1 MRRLVA
7 GAGVATLAL
16 LSWAGPASAG
26 PGDSTD
32 QGGGGGGTAGDSFLV
47 WSLAHASHQAGTAAP
62 IPCEIEQPVYDLAG
76 QQMTNPDGSLMTEK
90 VQGHITYSSTLN
102 SQEVLLGITGEEREG
117 TFIRV
122 ECNGPDIFDDDI
134 HTLLSVP
141 FIVAVDAIDL
151 LDISLASMGIPEP
164 PINLSPG
171 SGQPQLVNLETWM
184 WLDPSYWDPRVLT
197 TSASV
202 TSNSRSEE
210 RRVGKE
216 LVRTCSSRWLPYNS

>member
-1 MRRLVA
+1 
-7 GAGVATLAL
+7 
-16 LSWAGPASAG
+16 
-26 PGDSTD
+26 
-32 QGGGGGGTAGDSFLV
+32 
-47 WSLAHASHQAGTAAP
+47 
-62 IPCEIEQPVYDLAG
+62 
-76 QQMTNPDGSLMTEK
+76 MTEK

-102 SQEVLLGITGEEREG
+102 SLEVLLGITGEEREG

-164 PINLSPG
+164 P
-171 SGQPQLVNLETWM
+171 
-184 WLDPSYWDPRVLT
+184 
-197 TSASV
+197 
-202 TSNSRSEE
+202 RSEE

-216 LVRTCSSRWLPYNS
+216 CVSRCRSGWWPYH

>member
-1 MRRLVA
+1 
-7 GAGVATLAL
+7 
-16 LSWAGPASAG
+16 
-26 PGDSTD
+26 
-32 QGGGGGGTAGDSFLV
+32 
-47 WSLAHASHQAGTAAP
+47 
-62 IPCEIEQPVYDLAG
+62 
-76 QQMTNPDGSLMTEK
+76 MTEK

-122 ECNGPDIFDDDI
+122 ECNGPDIFDDAI

-171 SGQPQLVNLETWM
+171 SAQPQLVNLETWL
-184 WLDPSYWDPRVLT
+184 WLDPSHWDPRVPPTRPPLT
-197 TSASV
+197 PTRRFVV
-202 TSNSRSEE
+202 TR
-210 RRVGKE
+210 
-216 LVRTCSSRWLPYNS
+216 